1 MIQLPTHASGPM
13 IQIHPQP
20 QDDGTTDSTV
30 EYHIT
35 PGGTIQ
41 SFDWEGYTQAL
52 KDKFP
57 KTKILNLMVFDYTRE
72 EYPAIVAEFW
82 ETDFNPDM
90 YTEEEIAEWFSDLTE
105 AVCSTDVEEFI
116 QRVEEGGDNITYGW
130 DGEIRVADTTSEWE
144 LNYHPDTPEHVEL
157 GVYTHD
163 GFETRAYFN
172 VKDLAALVAHTE
184 TY

>member
-1 MIQLPTHASGPM
+1 MIEV
-13 IQIHPQP
+13 HPQL

-41 SFDWEGYTQAL
+41 SFDSDGFKQAL

-57 KTKILNLMVFDYTRE
+57 KNKILNLMVFDYTRE

-90 YTEEEIAEWFSDLTE
+90 YTEEEIAEWFSDLTD

-116 QRVEEGGDNITYGW
+116 QRVEEGDSVSYGW
-130 DGEIRVADTTSEWE
+130 DGEVRVAAKDRRYE

-157 GVYTHD
+157 GVYTLD

-184 TY
+184 SY